1 MASKGRL
8 WLACASL
15 VSAQSWT
22 PQQSGTTADL
32 RGVSAVS
39 SKVVWAGGTKGTFL
53 ESTDNGST
61 WRAASVPG
69 AADLDF
75 RGVQGIDAK
84 TAFLLSSGPG
94 EKSRIYKTVDA
105 GTNWRALQINPDPK
119 GFWDAIA
126 MWDPMHGIVLGD
138 PINGRFTIYTTS
150 DGVTWQPQK
159 GPPASSNEG
168 AFAASNSCLI
178 VHGAHEAWFGTGG
191 QSGARVFHS
200 EDGGKTW
207 SAAKTPIRHDSE
219 NAGIFSLAFS
229 DSLHGIAVGGDY
241 KDAQTARDTL
251 TLTDDGGK
259 TWRAASAPFGYRS
272 AAAYIPSARKWVV
285 TGPDGSDWSADRL
298 TWTQFSGGYNAI
310 SLPWAVG
317 PAGAIGL
324 IDIP

>member
-1 MASKGRL
+1 
-8 WLACASL
+8 
-15 VSAQSWT
+15 
-22 PQQSGTTADL
+22 
-32 RGVSAVS
+32 
-39 SKVVWAGGTKGTFL
+39 VVWAGGTKGTFL
-53 ESTDNGST
+53 ESTDSGTS
-61 WRAASVPG
+61 WKAASVPG

-84 TAFLLSSGPG
+84 TVFLLSSGPG
-94 EKSRIYKTVDA
+94 EKSRIYKTADA
-105 GTNWRALQINPDPK
+105 GANWKALQINPDPK

-126 MWDPMHGIVLGD
+126 MWDPLHGIVLGD

-159 GPPASSNEG
+159 GPPANANEG
-168 AFAASNSCLI
+168 AFAASNSCL
-178 VHGAHEAWFGTGG
+178 VVRGAHEAWFGTGG
-191 QSGARVFHS
+191 QGGARVVHS

-219 NAGIFSLAFS
+219 NAGIFSLVFS

-241 KDAQTARDTL
+241 QDAQTARDTL
-251 TLTDDGGK
+251 ALTDDGGK
-259 TWRAASAPFGYRS
+259 TWRAVSTPFGYRS
-272 AAAYIPSARKWVV
+272 AAAYISGARKWVV
-285 TGPDGSDWSADRL
+285 TGPDGSDWSADRV
-298 TWTQFSGGYNAI
+298 TWTRFRGGYNAI